1 MRLLI
6 MGPPGVGKG
15 TQAKILNENL
25 GIAHISTGELLRTEI
40 DNDTKIGKIAK
51 RYINQ
56 GNLVSD
62 NLILEIVKD
71 RLSMNDCKS
80 GYILDGF
87 PRTLNQAIGLEVIMK
102 DINQN
107 LDIAISLSA
116 NESELVER
124 LVKRGLKFGRSD
136 DNSSIIRE
144 RQKIYWKLTAPLLEF
159 YEDRNILKSIDGL
172 GTIEEITNRII
183 NIAPNAIPTC
193 FGLIKLLY
201 LI

>member
-15 TQAKILNENL
+15 TQAKILKEKL

-183 NIAPNAIPTC
+183 NI
-193 FGLIKLLY
+193 IK
-201 LI
+201 

>member
-1 MRLLI
+1 

-15 TQAKILNENL
+15 TQAKILKEKL

-71 RLSMNDCKS
+71 RLAMADCKN

-102 DINQN
+102 NISQN

-116 NESELVER
+116 NENELVER
-124 LVKRGLKFGRSD
+124 LIKRGLKSGRSD
-136 DNSSIIRE
+136 DNSDIIIRE
-144 RQKIYWKLTAPLLEF
+144 RQKIYWKLTAPLLKF
-159 YEDRNILKSIDGL
+159 YEDKNILKSIDGL
-172 GTIEEITNRII
+172 GKIEEITYRII
-183 NIAPNAIPTC
+183 NIIT
-193 FGLIKLLY
+193 L
-201 LI
+201 

>member
-51 RYINQ
+51 RYKSRKF
-56 GNLVSD
+56 VSD

-71 RLSMNDCKS
+71 RLSMNDCKN

-183 NIAPNAIPTC
+183 NI
-193 FGLIKLLY
+193 IK
-201 LI
+201 

>member
-1 MRLLI
+1 

-15 TQAKILNENL
+15 TQAKILKEKL

-71 RLSMNDCKS
+71 RLSMPDCKN
-80 GYILDGF
+80 GYILDGL

-102 DINQN
+102 NINQN
-107 LDIAISLSA
+107 LDIAI
-116 NESELVER
+116 
-124 LVKRGLKFGRSD
+124 KT
-136 DNSSIIRE
+136 SIPIS
-144 RQKIYWKLTAPLLEF
+144 F
-159 YEDRNILKSIDGL
+159 M
-172 GTIEEITNRII
+172 
-183 NIAPNAIPTC
+183 
-193 FGLIKLLY
+193 
-201 LI
+201 